1 MYERGTRVRP
11 TYSSA
16 GSTPIQQK
24 QEEEEDE
31 LFVSPASA
39 QAGPGSADDRID
51 CLSEERAGGYI
62 PRLSA
67 LCRCSS
73 ACVSEQSGELEGQT
87 MRAICA

>member
-11 TYSSA
+11 TFSSA
-16 GSTPIQQK
+16 GSTPIQQEK
-24 QEEEEDE
+24 EEDE
-31 LFVSPASA
+31 LFVSPASV

-51 CLSEERAGGYI
+51 CLSKERAGGYI

-73 ACVSEQSGELEGQT
+73 AACVSELEGQT